1 MKKIIYFLILSLYTL
16 NPIFAKDYFQYCSVN
31 NAQKTFSGNI
41 ASISGVNFLSRNIIE
56 HEISKNLEKE
66 TNSKFKINIDNFYG
80 VNVLKGE
87 FKSLK
92 ANSKNFN
99 YKGFY
104 TSNLNIETLCP
115 YNSVIF
121 DNNEL
126 FFKENMVLKYSTE
139 ITQQDLN
146 KTFESSEY
154 KTIIDKMN
162 NDKIISSILKIQN
175 SNAEIKD
182 DKLIFK
188 YEIMPTL
195 NENLSFLI
203 PYTLK
208 PTKLTFSTNLKVN
221 EGKLELCDFE
231 LNSKKYYNGYFLP
244 IINLLNPL
252 KYAVTFDKN
261 NKGENE
267 IQTVKIA
274 DSKIS
279 INGIILIKKNH

>member
-1 MKKIIYFLILSLYTL
+1 
-16 NPIFAKDYFQYCSVN
+16 
-31 NAQKTFSGNI
+31 
-41 ASISGVNFLSRNIIE
+41 
-56 HEISKNLEKE
+56 
-66 TNSKFKINIDNFYG
+66 
-80 VNVLKGE
+80 
-87 FKSLK
+87 
-92 ANSKNFN
+92 
-99 YKGFY
+99 
-104 TSNLNIETLCP
+104 
-115 YNSVIF
+115 
-121 DNNEL
+121 
-126 FFKENMVLKYSTE
+126 
-139 ITQQDLN
+139 
-146 KTFESSEY
+146 
-154 KTIIDKMN
+154 MN

-208 PTKLTFSTNLKVN
+208 PAKLTFSTNLKVN

-231 LNSKKYYNGYFLP
+231 LNSKKYYNSYFLP

>member
-1 MKKIIYFLILSLYTL
+1 MKKIIFFLILSLYTL
-16 NPIFAKDYFQYCSVN
+16 NPIFAKDYFQYCSIN

-41 ASISGVNFLSRNIIE
+41 ASISGINFLSRNIIE

-104 TSNLNIETLCP
+104 TSNLNVETLCP
-115 YNSVIF
+115 YNYVVF

-139 ITQQDLN
+139 ITQKDLN

-182 DKLIFK
+182 NKLIFK
-188 YEIMPTL
+188 YEIMPTI
-195 NENLSFLI
+195 NDNLSFLV
-203 PYTLK
+203 PFTLK
-208 PTKLTFSTNLKVN
+208 PAKISFSTNLKAN

-231 LNSKKYYNGYFLP
+231 LNSKKYYSSYFLP

-252 KYAVTFDKN
+252 KYAVAFDQN

-274 DSKIS
+274 DSKIT
-279 INGIILIKKNH
+279 IDGVVLIKKNY